1 MKHSFLGWVVCSTL
15 VSAIFAFGQSPN
27 TSLRGTIKD
36 PSGALLPGA
45 TITLVDAA
53 NGQTLSATADSTGNY
68 EFPQIPPATYI
79 ITATAAGF
87 GAQSK
92 KAELLVNQPATVN
105 FTLSVQT
112 SSVTVDV
119 SATAETLNTTD
130 ASMGNAVGNATV
142 EALPMEGRNPIAL
155 LTLQPGVLYLG
166 NPAENSTMD
175 TRSGSVNG
183 GRSDQG
189 NVTLDG
195 IDDNDQLNGT
205 AFTGVL
211 RSTLDSTEEFRVTTA
226 NGTAE
231 AGHSSGA
238 EITLV
243 TKSGTNQFHGAP
255 MSTTAPPTPS
265 PTSWFNKQ
273 QQLSSGLPNIPQ
285 KYVLNTFGVAL
296 GGPIKKDKLFFFGN
310 YEGQRTAISS
320 IVNEPLPTAAFYAG
334 KVGYEPTSG
343 GPPEYLSASTGSNSV
358 AAYDAGCTPTGT
370 PSVPCGVNP
379 YVQAYFA
386 PLNTAGFWGTSPS
399 QGDGINS
406 AGFIFPSPSPATLN
420 TSIGKIDYVLS
431 STQHLFFR
439 GNLQKDTTAAI
450 ENLPGQPPDTFY
462 DDNTKGLAA
471 GYTWTPTNNIVNDL
485 RYGYVRQGYA
495 LRGAGSGTGDWVTFR
510 FLYQPEPNSTV
521 AGQLSDV
528 INVPVQNIVDTLTWT
543 KGNHTITL
551 GGDWRNIGNNRSS
564 DLESYSSAS
573 TNPYWLSEGPP
584 TPTDLSPG
592 FANSYEIAFDNLVG
606 TVPETTLQENYAV
619 TSSTSG
625 TLIPDGAFINRH
637 FKSNEFEY
645 YLQDSW
651 RVRPSLTVNFGLHH
665 TILGVPYETHGQ
677 QVTPTV
683 DTFQWFLQR
692 GQEAADGETY
702 EPTLSFMPSGK
713 ANGAAGYWAKQ
724 KDNLAPRLSIA
735 WAPNSTTSLRVG
747 AGMYFDHFGEAI
759 VNTFDETGSF
769 GLSTTL
775 ESGPDLFT
783 EATSPRFTGPHNLP
797 PLAGACGIVSPT
809 TTFPS
814 VPPSNTSCGFAIA
827 WGIDNQLKTPYSY
840 DLDASI
846 QIELPGG
853 FIFEQ
858 AYVGRLGRHLL
869 QELDLSEPVNLVDPS
884 GGGDYFHAADAL
896 SKIVDQNG
904 GNYGNSYGTYPNGN
918 SPVSVPT
925 IPYFEDMFPFMQDFD
940 FTGESA
946 TEAIYN
952 NEWAPNRFVSGLGE
966 TTALADLDVYDY
978 YGCPPSGCAPRFWS
992 SQYASLYSW
1001 ASIGTSSYNALQFT
1015 LRHPTSHGLN
1025 LDVNYTL
1032 SKSID
1037 IGSGAE
1043 TSNWQTLDAF
1053 GGADAIQNSWNP
1065 KLNKGPSD
1073 FDTRNLV
1080 SLDWVY
1086 DLPVGRGKA
1095 FLSDANKVVD
1105 ALIGGIEWSGLSRW
1119 SSALPFSVY
1128 ETGYTTDWQLGG
1140 NGVVTGPVQLG
1151 KHISN
1156 GAPQVFAGSSANDIN
1171 NGIYNGYP
1179 IRYPYPGEAGQRNN
1193 FRGDGYFDIDSS
1205 LAKTWSLGESMKLK
1219 LDAEVYNV
1227 PNSVRFDDSPTN
1239 LATTLST
1246 GNFGYYGGVLTTY
1259 RRMQFGARIDF

>member
-1 MKHSFLGWVVCSTL
+1 MKHSLLGWVVCSTL
-15 VSAIFAFGQSPN
+15 VSAVLAFGQSPN

-36 PSGALLPGA
+36 PSGALVPGA
-45 TITLVDAA
+45 TITLVNAA

-68 EFPQIPPATYI
+68 AFPQIPPATYTI
-79 ITATAAGF
+79 TVTATGF

-92 KAELLVNQPATVN
+92 KATLLVSQPATVN

-112 SSVTVDV
+112 NSVTVDV
-119 SATAETLNTTD
+119 SATTETLNTTD
-130 ASMGNAVGNATV
+130 ASLGNAVGNTTV
-142 EALPMEGRNPIAL
+142 QALPMEGRNPIAL

-205 AFTGVL
+205 AFSGVL

-231 AGHSSGA
+231 AGRSSGA
-238 EITLV
+238 EISLV
-243 TKSGTNQFHGAP
+243 TKSGTNQLHGAVYEYYR
-255 MSTTAPPTPS
+255 PTN
-265 PTSWFNKQ
+265 TVANSWFNKQ
-273 QQLSSGLPNIPQ
+273 FQLSSGLPNIPQ
-285 KYVLNTFGVAL
+285 KYVLNTFGAAL

-310 YEGQRTAISS
+310 YEGQRTAINT

-334 KVGYEPTSG
+334 EVGYVNTSG
-343 GPPEYLSASTGSNSV
+343 ATEYLSSSDV
-358 AAYDAGCTPTGT
+358 AAYDAGCAPTGT

-379 YVQAYFA
+379 YVQSYFA
-386 PLNTAGFWGTSPS
+386 PLNTAGFLGTNPS

-406 AGFIFPSPSPATLN
+406 AGFVFASPSPATLN

-431 STQHLFFR
+431 STQHLFLR
-439 GNLQKDTTAAI
+439 GNLQKDTTAAV
-450 ENLPGQPPDTFY
+450 ENLPGQPPNYFY
-462 DDNTKGLAA
+462 DDNTKGLAI
-471 GYTWTPTNNIVNDL
+471 GHTWTPTNNIVNDL

-495 LRGAGSGTGDWVTFR
+495 VRGAGSGTGDWVNFR
-510 FLYQPEPNSTV
+510 FLAQPQPTSTV
-521 AGQLSDV
+521 GGQLSEV
-528 INVPVQNIVDTLTWT
+528 INVPVQDIVDTFTWT
-543 KGNHTITL
+543 RGNHTITL

-564 DLESYSSAS
+564 DLDSYSNAS
-573 TNPYWLSEGPP
+573 TNPYWLSAGAP
-584 TPTDLSPG
+584 TPADLSPG
-592 FANSYEIAFDNLVG
+592 FANSYEIAFSTIVG
-606 TVPETTLQENYAV
+606 TVPETNLQENYAV

-625 TLIPDGAFINRH
+625 TLIPDGSFINRH

-651 RVRPSLTVNFGLHH
+651 RVKSSLTVNFGLHH
-665 TILGVPYETHGQ
+665 SILGVPYETHGQ
-677 QVTPTV
+677 QVSPTI
-683 DTFQWFLQR
+683 DTFQWFLKR
-692 GQEAADGETY
+692 GQDAANGDVY
-702 EPTLSFMPSGK
+702 EPTLEFMPSGK
-713 ANGAAGYWAKQ
+713 ANGAAGYWGKQ
-724 KDNLAPRLSIA
+724 KANLAPRLSVA
-735 WAPNSTTSLRVG
+735 WAPTSRTSLRVG
-747 AGMYFDHFGEAI
+747 AGMYFDHFGQAI
-759 VNTFDETGSF
+759 VNTFDQTGSF

-775 ESGPDLFT
+775 ESGAAIFS
-783 EATSPRFTGPHNLP
+783 EATSPRFTGPHELP

-814 VPPSNTSCGFAIA
+814 VPPSNTDCGFAIG

-840 DLDASI
+840 NLDASF

-869 QELDLSEPVNLVDPS
+869 QQLDLAEPVNLVDTG
-884 GGGDYFHAADAL
+884 GGGDYFHAAAAL
-896 SKIVDQNG
+896 SKIVDENG
-904 GNYGNSYGTYPNGN
+904 GNYGNSFGTYPNGQT
-918 SPVSVPT
+918 PVSVPT
-925 IPYFEDMFPFMQDFD
+925 IPYFEDMFPFMKDLD

-952 NEWAPNRFVSGLGE
+952 NEWAPNRFATGLGE

-978 YGCPPSGCAPRFWS
+978 YGCPPSGCTPRFWS

-1001 ASIGTSSYNALQFT
+1001 ASIGTSSYNALQLT

-1043 TSNWQTLDAF
+1043 TSNWQTSDAF

-1065 KLNKGPSD
+1065 KLNRGPSD
-1073 FDTRNLV
+1073 FDTRNLI

-1086 DLPVGRGKA
+1086 DLPVGRGKT
-1095 FLSDANKVVD
+1095 FLSNANKVVD
-1105 ALIGGIEWSGLSRW
+1105 GLIGGIQWSGLSSW
-1119 SSALPFSVY
+1119 SSALPFSVF
-1128 ETGYTTDWQLGG
+1128 ETGYTTNWNLGG
-1140 NGVVTGPVQLG
+1140 NGVVTGPVQLN
-1151 KHISN
+1151 KHITN
-1156 GAPQVFAGSSANDIN
+1156 GAPQIFAGDSANTIN
-1171 NGIYNGYP
+1171 NGIYSGNP

-1193 FRGDGYFDIDSS
+1193 FRGDGYFDIDSE
-1205 LAKTWSLGESMKLK
+1205 LAKTWNLGERMKLK

-1227 PNSVRFDDSPTN
+1227 PNSVRFDDSPNN
-1239 LATTLST
+1239 LATTLSE

-1259 RRMQFGARIDF
+1259 RRMEFGARIDF